1 MHSSW
6 KLLFDKYNIDLTD
19 LYKYQVYPPQN
30 LVFRV
35 FEMDVQEIKIVL
47 LGQYPYH
54 GLNQANGLSF
64 SVQNEIKIP
73 PSLKNIF
80 NFQNGIINFHTVI

>member
-6 KLLFDKYNIDLTD
+6 KPLFDKYNIDLTE

-30 LVFRV
+30 LVF
-35 FEMDVQEIKIVL
+35 EIDVQEIKIVL